1 MRGPPVVVVPYDPG
15 WPESFEALRTV
26 LAAALGEVARA
37 IHHVGSTAV
46 PGLPAKP
53 ILDVD
58 VEIASRTDLPES
70 IRRLGPLGYRSVGE
84 LGIAGREAFD
94 RLGPD
99 VPRDGSGR
107 SWPEHHVYV
116 CASDATELRR
126 HLLLRDFLRANPA
139 RAAEYA
145 ALKRALAVRH
155 REDREAYTD
164 QKSELI
170 ASMLGDAVRARGE
183 ALR

>member
-1 MRGPPVVVVPYDPG
+1 MRRAPVVVVPHDPG
-15 WPESFEALRTV
+15 WPASFEALRTV
-26 LAAALGEVARA
+26 LATALGDVARA

-58 VEIASRTDLPES
+58 VEIALPVDLPETV
-70 IRRLGPLGYRSVGE
+70 RRLALLGYRSVGD
-84 LGIAGREAFD
+84 LGILGREAFD
-94 RLGPD
+94 RDGDD

-107 SWPEHHVYV
+107 EWPDHHLYV
-116 CASDATELRR
+116 CPSEARELRR
-126 HLLLRDFLRANPA
+126 HVLLRDFLRANPA

-164 QKSELI
+164 GKSELI
-170 ASMLGDAVRARGE
+170 ASLIAD
-183 ALR
+183 ALRLGPAR